1 MVSDDLREWLA
12 ANGRDRAFKR
22 NTYVF
27 HQGDEAT
34 HIYLVRTGGIEI
46 GSVASAGQRQ
56 LHAVLGPGELFG
68 ELGVVGELPRTATAL
83 AVEDST
89 LAVASGEEF
98 LGYLASEP
106 NVARAVMRALVAQL
120 HEHELHLEDV
130 LFLDL
135 RGRVAKRLLSLAGG
149 GSTTR
154 EMTQTD
160 LASLCG
166 GSRENV
172 TRVLSEFQ
180 RRGYVERRGRRYV
193 LKDTDRLRRLAGA

>member
-1 MVSDDLREWLA
+1 MVSDDLREWL
-12 ANGRDRAFKR
+12 RATGQTRNYRR

-34 HIYLVRTGGIEI
+34 HVYLVNEGRVEI
-46 GSVASAGQRQ
+46 GSVTSTGQRQ
-56 LHAVLGPGELFG
+56 LHAVLGPGDLFG
-68 ELGVVGELPRTATAL
+68 ELGVLGALPRTATAL
-83 AVEDST
+83 ALEDSA
-89 LAVASGEEF
+89 LAVASGAEF
-98 LGYLASEP
+98 LSFLAPEP
-106 NVARAVMRALVAQL
+106 SVAHAVMHALVVQL
-120 HEHELHLEDV
+120 HEHEAHLEDV

-135 RGRVAKRLLSLAGG
+135 RGRVAKRLLALAAD

-154 EMTQTD
+154 EVTQID

-172 TRVLSEFQ
+172 ARVLSEFQ

-193 LKDTDRLRRLAGA
+193 IKDSDRLRRLAGA